1 MDAPTLINVK
11 TLHNTSQLLLR
22 NLNRIK
28 GERLLVVNYP
38 QDNFVLALHQQWS
51 AAQITA
57 FNYDYAPHLYLQS
70 VYTHANLPTDN
81 LLFDAVYHAPDELH
95 DVAIVFLP
103 KSRALIQMSLRMVA
117 AALRP
122 GAQVWLVGENNAGIR
137 SGSTLLEQQM
147 GAVRTVDAARHCV
160 LFQATAPDEFVT
172 FQLEDWSTS
181 YLLQIR
187 QQTLTIASLPGV
199 FSNGQLDEGTQ
210 LLLETL
216 DAPPTGRILDFGCG
230 AGVIGATIKQAWPA
244 NSVEMVDANA
254 LALETARRTML
265 ANHLPIDVIKPSNV
279 FSDVQGAY
287 TQIVSNPPFHTGVKT
302 DYRVVTAFLQAAA
315 QHLEPRGIL
324 RIVANRFLKYQPLI
338 ETHVGPCRVVAE
350 NRSYHVY
357 EGIRQ
362 ALK

>member
-28 GERLLVVNYP
+28 GEHILVVNYP
-38 QDNFVLALHQQWS
+38 QDNFVLALHQQLS
-51 AAQITA
+51 AVQITA
-57 FNYDYAPHLYLQS
+57 FSYDYAPHLYLQS

-81 LLFDAVYHAPDELH
+81 LLFNAVYPAPDELH
-95 DVAIVFLP
+95 DVAIIFLP

-137 SGSTLLEQQM
+137 SSSTLLEQQM
-147 GAVRTVDAARHCV
+147 GAVRTVDAARHC
-160 LFQATAPDEFVT
+160 LLLQAMAPEQPVIFD
-172 FQLEDWSTS
+172 LEEWSTT
-181 YLLQIR
+181 YPLQIR

-216 DAPPTGRILDFGCG
+216 DEPETGRILDFGCG

-244 NSVEMVDANA
+244 NLVEMVDANA
-254 LALETARRTML
+254 LALEAARRTMQ
-265 ANHLPIDVIKPSNV
+265 ANQLPIDLIKPSNV
-279 FSDVQGAY
+279 FSDVQGTY

-302 DYRVVTAFLQAAA
+302 DYRVVTAFLQKAT
-315 QHLEPRGIL
+315 QHLAPGGVL
-324 RIVANRFLKYQPLI
+324 RIVANSFLKYQPLI
-338 ETHVGPCRVVAE
+338 EAHVGICRVVAE
-350 NRSYHVY
+350 NRSYRIY
-357 EGIRQ
+357 EGRR
-362 ALK
+362 K